1 MENIIEMK
9 NIVKKYKG
17 FELNVPEFNLPR
29 GFAAALIGENGA
41 GKTTLLDIMSGVNL
55 DYKGDVKYF
64 GQYSSPDEGD
74 VRERIG
80 YTASTSFFMPHWKI
94 KEVSEVCSLLFEGF
108 HRDRFDELCSSLSL
122 SGSKDKKVSELSDG
136 NKMRLML
143 ASVFARDTQVLM
155 MDEPAS
161 PLDPVM
167 RDSLCDMIR
176 EYLAADGE
184 RSVVFS
190 THNISDMENV
200 KLRFTLP
207 DIEKLAKA
215 LDVSMDWLID
225 AQLDRS
231 GKECLYLVWNEKFE
245 GWKLYQRATSARMAF
260 LKAYQRICVENW
272 RHWFEPRDRAIVKL
286 VGVPI
291 EKAEL
296 EAKFPKRTSEDDPIF
311 PDEN

>member
-64 GQYSSPDEGD
+64 GKYASPDEGD

-94 KEVSEVCSLLFEGF
+94 KEVGEVCSLLFEGF
-108 HRDRFDELCSSLSL
+108 HRDRFDELCNSLSL
-122 SGSKDKKVSELSDG
+122 SGSKDKRVSELSDG

-200 KLRFTLP
+200 TDYAVIVCGGRIAEQGFVEDLK
-207 DIEKLAKA
+207 EKYVSVKGEPGDTDKAAKFM
-215 LDVSMDWLID
+215 VT
-225 AQLDRS
+225 QTRS
-231 GKECLYLVWNEKFE
+231 NYGFE
-245 GWKLYQRATSARMAF
+245 GICRAADLDKMAGLDISCETPTLHQISVAVMKHEMAAAASAARAAAS
-260 LKAYQRICVENW
+260 KA
-272 RHWFEPRDRAIVKL
+272 
-286 VGVPI
+286 
-291 EKAEL
+291 
-296 EAKFPKRTSEDDPIF
+296 
-311 PDEN
+311 

>member
-17 FELNVPEFNLPR
+17 FGLMVPT
-29 GFAAALIGENGA
+29 GGNGA

-167 RDSLCDMIR
+167 RGSLCGDSLRRTD
-176 EYLAADGE
+176 
-184 RSVVFS
+184 S
-190 THNISDMENV
+190 
-200 KLRFTLP
+200 
-207 DIEKLAKA
+207 
-215 LDVSMDWLID
+215 
-225 AQLDRS
+225 
-231 GKECLYLVWNEKFE
+231 
-245 GWKLYQRATSARMAF
+245 RAG
-260 LKAYQRICVENW
+260 LC
-272 RHWFEPRDRAIVKL
+272 
-286 VGVPI
+286 
-291 EKAEL
+291 
-296 EAKFPKRTSEDDPIF
+296 
-311 PDEN
+311 